1 MFVTTYTMKLLF
13 NLFVLLT
20 GSNTKLAISGK
31 WLHWLLLL
39 RTKLHS
45 STVTISG
52 GTVACTRHSSTS
64 YATHNSGGTACTS
77 HKSSCVLLV

>member
-39 RTKLHS
+39 RTKQIKA
-45 STVTISG
+45 TSG
-52 GTVACTRHSSTS
+52 IVIDQIIHN
-64 YATHNSGGTACTS
+64 YAI
-77 HKSSCVLLV
+77 VL

>member
-1 MFVTTYTMKLLF
+1 MKLLF

-39 RTKLHS
+39 RTKQIKA
-45 STVTISG
+45 TSG
-52 GTVACTRHSSTS
+52 IVIDQIIHN
-64 YATHNSGGTACTS
+64 YAI
-77 HKSSCVLLV
+77 VL

>member
-52 GTVACTRHSSTS
+52 GTVACTRHSSTT
-64 YATHNSGGTACTS
+64 YNSGGSACTS